1 VNARRVVV
9 ADDDLLLREGLADL
23 LTRSGYQVV
32 GRTGSAPEL
41 IELVRDHE
49 PDLAIIDL
57 RMPHSTEGL
66 DAARVIRR
74 ECPQTAIL
82 VLSAYIET
90 EGSDL
95 LHRCPRSGYLL
106 KSSVLDVDAFM
117 EALEQILGGGSVL
130 DPALLRALS
139 TPSRADGPL
148 DRLSPRERDVLALM
162 AEGRSNAGIADL
174 LGLSKAT
181 VERYVHSILV
191 KLPPSETPDNHRR
204 VRAVL
209 TFLEAR

>member
-1 VNARRVVV
+1 
-9 ADDDLLLREGLADL
+9 
-23 LTRSGYQVV
+23 
-32 GRTGSAPEL
+32 
-41 IELVRDHE
+41 
-49 PDLAIIDL
+49 
-57 RMPHSTEGL
+57 MPHSTEGL
-66 DAARVIRR
+66 GAARVIRR

-90 EGSDL
+90 EGVDL
-95 LHRCPRSGYLL
+95 LRRCPRSGYLL
-106 KSSVLDVDAFM
+106 KSGVLDVDAFM

-130 DPALLRALS
+130 DPALLRTLA
-139 TPSRADGPL
+139 TRSRAGRPL
-148 DRLSPRERDVLALM
+148 DRLSPRERDVLELM

-191 KLPPSETPDNHRR
+191 KLPASETPDNHRR